1 MLHVDSTDNCAR
13 SCARDSAEQPG
24 QVNIDQSHFGQ
35 LSTYGR
41 GAAEGLLDRP
51 CTNGL
56 KRLPAEVG
64 IENVSN

>member
-1 MLHVDSTDNCAR
+1 MSTPLTTVPEAALEILPSSLDK
-13 SCARDSAEQPG
+13 
-24 QVNIDQSHFGQ
+24 VNIDQSHFGQ

-51 CTNGL
+51 CMNGL